1 MRMPG
6 LLDGRVAAVT
16 GGARGLGA
24 VICAEFR
31 AAGGIAVALDIVGA
45 DPCDVTDE
53 ASVTAALARVV
64 AAHGR
69 LDIIVCNAGV
79 VPPWRGIEALDL
91 AEWDRV
97 FAVNV
102 RGVAAT
108 MKAAVP
114 YLKAQGGAIVAMS
127 SIMGYRAHGGQAAYV
142 ASKHA
147 VLGLVRAAALD
158 LGRHGIRVNA
168 IGPGSV
174 ATEALVGRMAARA
187 DAGIAP
193 PVDQALQMAAKEP
206 ALQRMVT
213 ERDVARTA
221 LYLASDL
228 ASGVTGQ
235 IVPVEGGLA

>member
-1 MRMPG
+1 
-6 LLDGRVAAVT
+6 
-16 GGARGLGA
+16 
-24 VICAEFR
+24 
-31 AAGGIAVALDIVGA
+31 
-45 DPCDVTDE
+45 
-53 ASVTAALARVV
+53 
-64 AAHGR
+64 
-69 LDIIVCNAGV
+69 
-79 VPPWRGIEALDL
+79 VPPWRGIEVLDL

-114 YLKAQGGAIVAMS
+114 HLKARGGAIVAMS

-147 VLGLVRAAALD
+147 VLGMVRAAALD
-158 LGRHGIRVNA
+158 LGRFGIRVNA

-187 DAGIAP
+187 DAGISP
-193 PVDQALQMAAKEP
+193 PVPQALEAAAREP

-221 LYLASDL
+221 LYLVSDL

-235 IVPVEGGLA
+235 IIPVEGGLA

>member
-1 MRMPG
+1 MAG
-6 LLDGRVAAVT
+6 LLDGKVAAVT

-24 VICAEFR
+24 AICAEFR
-31 AAGGIAVALDIVGA
+31 AAGAAAAALDIAGA
-45 DPCDVTDE
+45 EPCDVTDE
-53 ASVTAALARVV
+53 ASIAAALARVV

-69 LDIIVCNAGV
+69 LDIVVCNAGV

-91 AEWDRV
+91 EEWDRV

-114 YLKAQGGAIVAMS
+114 HLKARGGAIIAMS
-127 SIMGYRAHGGQAAYV
+127 SIMGYRAHAAQAAYV

-174 ATEALVGRMAARA
+174 ATEALLGRMAARA
-187 DAGIAP
+187 EAGIAP
-193 PVDQALQMAAKEP
+193 PVAEALAAAARDP
-206 ALQRMVT
+206 ALGRMVT
-213 ERDVARTA
+213 EQDVARTA

>member
-1 MRMPG
+1 M
-6 LLDGRVAAVT
+6 T
-16 GGARGLGA
+16 
-24 VICAEFR
+24 E
-31 AAGGIAVALDIVGA
+31 
-45 DPCDVTDE
+45 E
-53 ASVTAALARVV
+53 ASVA

-69 LDIIVCNAGV
+69 LDIVVCNAGM
-79 VPPWRGIEALDL
+79 VPPWRGIAAVDL

-97 FAVNV
+97 FAVNA
-102 RGVAAT
+102 RGVAAR

-114 YLKAQGGAIVAMS
+114 HLASRGDAVIAMS
-127 SIMGYRAHGGQAAYV
+127 SLLGCRAHPAQAAHV

-174 ATEALVGRMAARA
+174 ATEALLARMAARA
-187 DAGIAP
+187 EAGIAP
-193 PVDQALQMAAKEP
+193 PVEQALAAAAKET
-206 ALQRMVT
+206 ALGRMAT
-213 ERDVARTA
+213 AEDVARTA
-221 LYLASDL
+221 VCLASDL

>member
-1 MRMPG
+1 MAG
-6 LLDGRVAAVT
+6 LLQGKVAAVT

-24 VICAEFR
+24 AICAAFR
-31 AAGGIAVALDIVGA
+31 AEGATAAALDLDGPE
-45 DPCDVTDE
+45 PCDVTEE
-53 ASVTAALARVV
+53 ASVAAALARI
-64 AAHGR
+64 ADAHGR
-69 LDIIVCNAGV
+69 LDIVVCNAGV
-79 VPPWRGIEALDL
+79 VPPWRGIAALDL
-91 AEWDRV
+91 EEWDRV

-114 YLKAQGGAIVAMS
+114 HLASRGGAIIAMS
-127 SIMGYRAHGGQAAYV
+127 SIMGYRAHAGQAAYV

-174 ATEALVGRMAARA
+174 ATDALLARMAARA
-187 DAGIAP
+187 EAGIAP
-193 PVDQALQMAAKEP
+193 PVEQALAAAAKET
-206 ALQRMVT
+206 ALGRMVT
-213 ERDVARTA
+213 AEDVARTA
-221 LYLASDL
+221 VYLASDL

-235 IVPVEGGLA
+235 IVPVEGGLG

>member
-1 MRMPG
+1 MTG
-6 LLDGRVAAVT
+6 LLDGRVAAIT

-24 VICAEFR
+24 AICDEFR
-31 AAGGIAVALDIVGA
+31 AAGAIAVALDIAGA
-45 DPCDVTDE
+45 EPCDVTDE
-53 ASVTAALARVV
+53 PSVTAALARVA

-69 LDIIVCNAGV
+69 LDIVVCNAGV
-79 VPPWRGIEALDL
+79 VPPWRGVEALDL
-91 AEWDRV
+91 DEWDRV

-114 YLKAQGGAIVAMS
+114 HLKAQGGAIVAMS

-174 ATEALVGRMAARA
+174 ATGALLGRMAARA

-193 PVDQALQMAAKEP
+193 PVPQALEAAAMEP
-206 ALQRMVT
+206 ALGRMVT

-221 LYLASDL
+221 LYLASEL